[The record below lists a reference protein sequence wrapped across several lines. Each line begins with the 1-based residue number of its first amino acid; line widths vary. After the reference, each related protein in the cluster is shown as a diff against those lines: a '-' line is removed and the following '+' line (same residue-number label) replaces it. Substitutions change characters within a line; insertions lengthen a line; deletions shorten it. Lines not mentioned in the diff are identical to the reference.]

1 MKKILGRWKTF
12 NWATIYYRLGLT
24 HAIYIIHGMENTKNK
39 EAVSYSY
46 QELRITA
53 KKAESNILEGILN
66 ILSSMNSTKSE
77 ETVWTALLFFKS

>member
-1 MKKILGRWKTF
+1 
-12 NWATIYYRLGLT
+12 
-24 HAIYIIHGMENTKNK
+24 MENTKNK